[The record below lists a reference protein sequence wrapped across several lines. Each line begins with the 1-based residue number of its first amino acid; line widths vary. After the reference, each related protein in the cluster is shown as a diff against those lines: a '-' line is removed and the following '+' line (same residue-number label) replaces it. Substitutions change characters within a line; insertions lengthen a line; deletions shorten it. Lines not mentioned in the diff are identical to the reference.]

1 MFESLSKLY
10 WKIKVLLKVSGAQ
23 LAWEGGLLRLF
34 LKKKRSDLIL
44 EKSSLS
50 VCMYESDS
58 HSKCSF
64 KSILEKKHQIFP
76 AGSLFCMSYTK
87 RLSKNPC
94 LRNLSCPENSPVARL
109 RFKDFI

>member
-1 MFESLSKLY
+1 MLESLPKLY
-10 WKIKVLLKVSGAQ
+10 WEIKVLLKGSGAQ

-50 VCMYESDS
+50 VGIYESDS

-64 KSILEKKHQIFP
+64 KSILEKKH
-76 AGSLFCMSYTK
+76 
-87 RLSKNPC
+87 
-94 LRNLSCPENSPVARL
+94 
-109 RFKDFI
+109 